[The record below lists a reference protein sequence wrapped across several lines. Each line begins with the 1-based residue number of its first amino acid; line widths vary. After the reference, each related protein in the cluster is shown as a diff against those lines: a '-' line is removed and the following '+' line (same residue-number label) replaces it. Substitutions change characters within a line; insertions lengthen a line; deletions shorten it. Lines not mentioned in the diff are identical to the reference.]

1 MNELLAKILDAHRG
15 LERWSTYTKVEATL
29 AAVCLV

>member
-1 MNELLAKILDAHRG
+1 MNQFLVRILDAHGG

-29 AAVCLV
+29 AAV